1 MKKANIFSLSP
12 WQSGGLVALSLA
24 VGLTTTITR
33 VYFGERQTVV
43 WQAAVNA
50 GGYETAISIFDDER
64 TKNMHVDA
72 TSLFSQFVS
81 EFGKYQGTS
90 KPDTVY
96 AKVRQDKN
104 LPELA
109 ILSISG
115 GADAATPEVMNRMAK
130 AVKDRIAARTRLSL
144 AESQAQLSAQIDASR
159 SALTAFEQGPLSASL
174 SRKADTLP
182 REPQSQAQAPLTE
195 AETRASAHEAETIV
209 YATDPI
215 AEQLVSLMVT
225 KRKLEA
231 FDAQK
236 LDIPIFTVSEE
247 STISSPFNLP
257 AWLLGTIATVFTAIL
272 SYGLAVTWKHTDT
285 ENNVS
290 LPQPSAKGAG
300 TTPTP
305 LRAA

>member
-12 WQSGGLVALSLA
+12 LQSGGLVALSVA
-24 VGLTTTITR
+24 AGLTATLAR
-33 VYFGERQTVV
+33 SYLGERQTVEWLV
-43 WQAAVNA
+43 AMNA

-72 TSLFSQFVS
+72 SSLFSQFVF
-81 EFGKYQGTS
+81 EFGKYQGTL
-90 KPDTVY
+90 KPKGVY
-96 AKVRQDKN
+96 AKVRLDKN
-104 LPELA
+104 IPELA
-109 ILSISG
+109 TLSIAG
-115 GADAATPEVMNRMAK
+115 RADTATPEVMSEIA
-130 AVKDRIAARTRLSL
+130 ATVKDRIAARTRNAL
-144 AESQAQLSAQIDASR
+144 ARSQAQSSAQV
-159 SALTAFEQGPLSASL
+159 EASL
-174 SRKADTLP
+174 SALAAFPQGPRSTRLTSKAVTP
-182 REPQSQAQAPLTE
+182 E
-195 AETRASAHEAETIV
+195 AEPHAPDPLSEAVPELPASVPGMVV
-209 YATDPI
+209 YGTDPI
-215 AEQLVSLMVT
+215 AEQLGLLLVT
-225 KRKLEA
+225 KRMVDQ

-247 STISSPFNLP
+247 RTISSPFNLP

>member
-1 MKKANIFSLSP
+1 M
-12 WQSGGLVALSLA
+12 
-24 VGLTTTITR
+24 
-33 VYFGERQTVV
+33 
-43 WQAAVNA
+43 NA
-50 GGYETAISIFDDER
+50 GGYETAISIFNAER
-64 TKNMHVDA
+64 TKNMHIDA
-72 TSLFSQFVS
+72 SSLFSQFVS
-81 EFGKYQGTS
+81 EFGKYQGTL
-90 KPDTVY
+90 KPKGVY
-96 AKVRQDKN
+96 AKVRLEKSI
-104 LPELA
+104 PELA
-109 ILSISG
+109 TLSISG
-115 GADAATPEVMNRMAK
+115 RADDTTPEVMDRISK
-130 AVKDRIAARTRLSL
+130 AVSDRIATRTRLALS
-144 AESQAQLSAQIDASR
+144 ETQTQLSSHVEVSL
-159 SALTAFEQGPLSASL
+159 SALAAFEQAPLSASL

-247 STISSPFNLP
+247 RTISSPFNLP
-257 AWLLGTIATVFTAIL
+257 AWLLGTLATVFTAIL

-290 LPQPSAKGAG
+290 LPQPAAKGAG
-300 TTPTP
+300 AAPTP